1 MPTIVKL
8 KGCRRCGGDI
18 FLERDIEGSYLY
30 CLQCS
35 AVYFKRPALPYK
47 QMRTRRSV
55 TVSSQ

>member
-8 KGCRRCGGDI
+8 KGCKRCGGDI

-35 AVYFKRPALPYK
+35 AIYVKRPVLPYK

-55 TVSSQ
+55 TVSRQ